1 VGLNKSDRTLTI
13 LEFVHEIIFIVSNN
27 LIFLMNNI
35 IVSLGHGCF
44 QNNKIIALHIVWGHW
59 IAPNAS

>member
-1 VGLNKSDRTLTI
+1 MKLFSLFPNFI
-13 LEFVHEIIFIVSNN
+13 LFFVNDIT
-27 LIFLMNNI
+27 
-35 IVSLGHGCF
+35 VSLGHGCF

>member
-1 VGLNKSDRTLTI
+1 MKLFLLFPT
-13 LEFVHEIIFIVSNN
+13 IFIFFV
-27 LIFLMNNI
+27 NNI

-44 QNNKIIALHIVWGHW
+44 QNNKIITQHIVWGHW